1 MIRTLILAA
10 ALLAPLATAVA
21 GDLGEETTLLD
32 SLQPAPLPQVEA
44 FPTPMAAPLARILA
58 ALCLISAGGALLAWW
73 SRKRRGIRPGNEHRI
88 QVLASRGIGP
98 RHNVVL
104 LEVGD
109 HRLLIGTAPESVT
122 TLADLSEIPAFAE
135 QLAGALPERRGD
147 EDPTE
152 ILGTLERLDA

>member
-1 MIRTLILAA
+1 MIRTLILALVLVTPIA
-10 ALLAPLATAVA
+10 AAAAPPEATAQEVPELAPLP
-21 GDLGEETTLLD
+21 E
-32 SLQPAPLPQVEA
+32 VEA

-58 ALCLISAGGALLAWW
+58 ALCLISAGGAVLAWW

-109 HRLLIGTAPESVT
+109 HRLLIGTAPESLT
-122 TLADLSEIPAFAE
+122 TLADLSEVPSFSE
-135 QLAGALPERRGD
+135 QLAAELPERRGD
-147 EDPTE
+147 DDPTE